1 MVGPLTSRVAVALG
15 LAALAAAGCAPGAGP
30 APTGTY
36 RGTAILP
43 GDTLEMS
50 VELRAIPI
58 QTPEGNEAES
68 LAATMS
74 APALQVL
81 DRPLA
86 DVRWEPP
93 HLYFVAS
100 KDEMPLIFEATLRGT
115 SLRGTI
121 RFRGLPRAWGAPPR
135 ASFALAPDRA
145 AAAPPYTTEAVDI
158 PGDSVTLS
166 GTRFVPA
173 GAGPFP
179 AAVLL
184 AGSSEPLRDG
194 LRPYADGFA
203 RAGIVALTFDR
214 RGTGGS
220 TGDSASATYADLAED
235 GAAAVRFLAS
245 RPDVDSNRVAVW
257 GLSQGAMLAPRVAQ
271 GAPVSTIVAVSAPG
285 VPLGAIAAYQDSV
298 RVRAAGFGDAEA
310 GEAAA
315 LDRALQRDLRA
326 ANPRDSLESRLAAAQ
341 RTRWAR
347 VTALP
352 ERAPSEEERRG
363 WYWGGRNEDVLAPW
377 RTTRVPVLLV
387 YGGADWN
394 LPAQLSD
401 SLITRA
407 LLAAR
412 APKFSSLIYPF
423 ANHAIKRMPLPGGP
437 LVWPRVMPGYP
448 DSVSAWIRAAQRP
461 APEPN
466 APPRRFHRRRH
477 R

>member
-1 MVGPLTSRVAVALG
+1 
-15 LAALAAAGCAPGAGP
+15 
-30 APTGTY
+30 
-36 RGTAILP
+36 
-43 GDTLEMS
+43 
-50 VELRAIPI
+50 
-58 QTPEGNEAES
+58 
-68 LAATMS
+68 
-74 APALQVL
+74 
-81 DRPLA
+81 
-86 DVRWEPP
+86 
-93 HLYFVAS
+93 
-100 KDEMPLIFEATLRGT
+100 MPLIFEGTLQGT

-121 RFRGLPRAWGAPPR
+121 RFRGLPRSWGAPPR
-135 ASFALAPDRA
+135 ASFALAPDR

-184 AGSSEPLRDG
+184 GGSSEPLRDG

-220 TGDSASATYADLAED
+220 TGDSANATYADLAAD

-257 GLSQGAMLAPRVAQ
+257 GLSQGAMLAPRAAQ

-285 VPLGAIAAYQDSV
+285 VPLGAVAAYQDSA
-298 RVRAAGFGDAEA
+298 RVRAAGFGEDDAR
-310 GEAAA
+310 EAAA

-326 ANPRDSLESRLAAAQ
+326 ANPRDSLESRLASA
-341 RTRWAR
+341 RGTRWAR

-352 ERAPSEEERRG
+352 ERPPSEEQRRG

-394 LPAQLSD
+394 VPAHLSD

-412 APKFSSLIYPF
+412 VAKFSSLIYPY

-437 LVWPRVMPGYP
+437 LVWPRVISGYP
-448 DSVSAWIRAAQRP
+448 DSVYAWIRAAQRP
-461 APEPN
+461 VPGPS
-466 APPRRFHRRRH
+466 APPRRSTHRRRH